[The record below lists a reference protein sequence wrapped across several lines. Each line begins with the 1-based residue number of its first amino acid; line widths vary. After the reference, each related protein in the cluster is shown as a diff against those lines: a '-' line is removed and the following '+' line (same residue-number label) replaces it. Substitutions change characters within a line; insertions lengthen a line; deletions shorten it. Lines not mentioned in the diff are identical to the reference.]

1 MDLGERPDLTI
12 SRPGL
17 NSLPIEVKLANLK
30 HWPLHKLLERLENQ
44 LVGQYLRAEN
54 VRFGVYVLGNAD
66 PDRRWEDIG
75 GTTLIDFQAVVQRV
89 TNRAKEIES
98 EFRQGVDG
106 ITVVSIDFSDPR
118 KRK

>member
-1 MDLGERPDLTI
+1 
-12 SRPGL
+12 
-17 NSLPIEVKLANLK
+17 LPIEVKLANLK

-44 LVGQYLRAEN
+44 LVGQYLRAES
-54 VRFGVYVLGNAD
+54 VRFGVYVLGNTD

-75 GTTLIDFQAVVQRV
+75 CTTLIDFQAVVERV
-89 TNRAKEIES
+89 TTRAKEIEC

-106 ITVVSIDFSDPR
+106 IAVIGIDFSDPR